1 MKVEL
6 SSGVIEMAETLI
18 KFEDVSFVYGS
29 ESDPEF
35 TALNGI
41 DLEIFRGEFVAV
53 LGHNGSGKSTL
64 AKHANALL
72 VPTSGRVLVS
82 GIDTKDSERVWEIRQ
97 QVGMVFQNPDN
108 QLVSTTVEE
117 DIAFGPEN
125 LGIETSEMHR
135 RVDEAL
141 AAVGLTAMRLHSPHQ
156 LSGGQKQRVAI
167 AGMIAMR
174 PECIVLDE
182 PTAMLDPVG
191 RQEVMETIIRLNR
204 EENITIVLIT
214 HAMDEA
220 ILADRVVV
228 MEQGKIA
235 LTGTPRTVFSQVDRL
250 EELRLDVPQVTALA
264 KRLRDRGY
272 TQFSDS
278 ILTIEEMVKA
288 LCQ

>member
-1 MKVEL
+1 MKDV
-6 SSGVIEMAETLI
+6 LI

-29 ESDPEF
+29 DSDEEF
-35 TALNGI
+35 AALNRI
-41 DLEIFRGEFVAV
+41 DLEIYKGEFVAI

-64 AKHANALL
+64 AKHANGLL
-72 VPTSGRVLVS
+72 VPDSGRVLVS
-82 GIDTKDSERVWEIRQ
+82 GIETKDSERVWEIRQ
-97 QVGMVFQNPDN
+97 KIGMVFQNPDN

-125 LGIETSEMHR
+125 LGIETSEMHK

-141 AAVGLTAMRLHSPHQ
+141 EAVGLTEMRLHSPHQ

-174 PECIVLDE
+174 PECIVFDE

-191 RQEVMETIIRLNR
+191 RQEVMETIMRLNR
-204 EENITIVLIT
+204 EEKITIVLIT
-214 HAMDEA
+214 HEMDEA

-235 LTGTPRTVFSQVDRL
+235 LTGTPREVFSQVDRL

-264 KRLRDRGY
+264 KRLREQGY
-272 TQFSDS
+272 SKFSDD
-278 ILTIEEMVKA
+278 ILTIEEMVKI